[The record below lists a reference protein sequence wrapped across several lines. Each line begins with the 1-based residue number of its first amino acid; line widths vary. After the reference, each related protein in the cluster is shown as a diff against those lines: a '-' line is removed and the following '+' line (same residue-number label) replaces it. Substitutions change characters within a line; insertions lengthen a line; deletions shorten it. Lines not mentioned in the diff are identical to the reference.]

1 MSESGAEP
9 ESGGK
14 TRWTTS
20 VPQIVNVGADL
31 EGGAELDVHGGHEML
46 LLQQQEGLS
55 VDLLR
60 QELGGELLTTC
71 QDEEDDKRKF
81 LCYFKTAMICG
92 LKRAVIWKILT
103 LKRGN
108 ELRHILHA
116 PLGGASW
123 EAAGCRALCRER
135 GRRLVAR
142 S

>member
-1 MSESGAEP
+1 MNCTSHIHPQDSDPTGTSSVSEPGAEP

-92 LKRAVIWKILT
+92 LKRAVTTATSDLEDPH
-103 LKRGN
+103 L
-108 ELRHILHA
+108 
-116 PLGGASW
+116 
-123 EAAGCRALCRER
+123 EARK
-135 GRRLVAR
+135 
-142 S
+142 